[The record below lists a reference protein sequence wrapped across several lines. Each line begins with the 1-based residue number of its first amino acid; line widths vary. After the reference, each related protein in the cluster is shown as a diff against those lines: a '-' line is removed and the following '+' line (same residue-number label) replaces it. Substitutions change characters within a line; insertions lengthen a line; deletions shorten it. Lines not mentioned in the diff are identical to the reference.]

1 MPLIA
6 QAFALLAALLHV
18 AFFYFESVVFSQPAT
33 WRRFGVRSQA
43 DAETIR
49 PMAFNQGFYNL
60 FLAAGVVLGLALLAI
75 GWLEAG
81 RALVLF
87 ACACMVGAGIVLLV
101 TDRSLARAAALQ
113 LAPPLLAVVATL
125 ALR

>member
-6 QAFALLAALLHV
+6 QVFALLAALLHGV
-18 AFFYFESVVFSQPAT
+18 FFYFESVAFTQPRT
-33 WRRFGVRSQA
+33 WQRFGIRSQA
-43 DAETIR
+43 DADTIR

-60 FLAAGVVLGLALLAI
+60 FLAAGVVIGLVLLAM
-75 GWLEAG
+75 GNLESG

-87 ACACMVGAGIVLLV
+87 ACACMVGAGCVLVV
-101 TDRSLARAAALQ
+101 TDRSLARAAAMQ
-113 LAPPLLAVVATL
+113 LLPPLLAILSAL